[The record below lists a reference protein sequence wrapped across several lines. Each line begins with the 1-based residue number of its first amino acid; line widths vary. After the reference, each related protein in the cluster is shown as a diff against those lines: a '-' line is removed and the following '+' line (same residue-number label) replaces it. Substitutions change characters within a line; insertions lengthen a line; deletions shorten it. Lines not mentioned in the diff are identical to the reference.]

1 LALFMVSSDQKLKV
15 LLIGRHELACRVLDA
30 LHNNPAIDLACVL
43 ARREDVDRRPA
54 LARMAVLRSI
64 RILGGGDKLAL
75 SDAID
80 RFLPHM
86 IISAGYDRIIPA
98 DALARVPRSVN
109 VHFGM
114 LPKYRGSYSIPW
126 AILNN
131 EKEIGV
137 TLHEMAPSIDD
148 GAIIRQERFGNEPS
162 LSCRDIYDRAVEIG
176 TGLVTWLIDQTL
188 RGDRPAGLPQ
198 DERMATY
205 YPPNYPSDFRIP
217 WRQTATFVAN
227 YIRAAHFPPYDGAF
241 GEIAGHR
248 LVFGW
253 PVEHR
258 FDCRVAPPGT
268 IVECGGRIGITVIN
282 GLIVPKAMTF
292 DKRPADFSDLV
303 AKYSLLNQ
311 SFV

>member
-1 LALFMVSSDQKLKV
+1 MNSSDRKLRV
-15 LLIGRHELACRVLDA
+15 LLIGRHELACRILDA
-30 LHNNPAIDLACVL
+30 LHRSPAIDLACVP
-43 ARREDVDRRPA
+43 ARREDMDHRPA
-54 LARMAVLRSI
+54 LARLAVLRSI
-64 RILGGGDKLAL
+64 RILGGGGKSAL

-80 RFLPHM
+80 SFLPHM
-86 IISAGYDRIIPA
+86 IISAGYDRIVPA
-98 DALARVPRSVN
+98 DVLARVPRSLN

-137 TLHEMAPSIDD
+137 TLHEMAPSIDG
-148 GAIIRQERFGNEPS
+148 GAIIRQERFFNEPS
-162 LSCRDIYDRAVEIG
+162 LSCREIYDRAVEIG

-188 RGDRPAGLPQ
+188 RGDPPAGIPQ
-198 DERMATY
+198 DETMATY
-205 YPPNYPSDFRIP
+205 YTPNYPGDFRIP

-227 YIRAAHFPPYDGAF
+227 YIRAAHFPPYEGAF
-241 GEIAGHR
+241 GEIAGHHV
-248 LVFGW
+248 VFDW

-258 FDCRVAPPGT
+258 FDCRVAPAGT
-268 IVECGGRIGITVIN
+268 IVACAGRVGITVIN
-282 GLIVPKAMTF
+282 GLIVPKAVTF
-292 DKRPADFSDLV
+292 DKHCADFEDVV

>member
-1 LALFMVSSDQKLKV
+1 MNSSDRKLRV
-15 LLIGRHELACRVLDA
+15 LLIGRHELACRILDA
-30 LHNNPAIDLACVL
+30 LHRNPAIDLACVP
-43 ARREDVDRRPA
+43 ARREDMDRRLT
-54 LARMAVLRSI
+54 LARLAVLRSI
-64 RILGGGDKLAL
+64 RILGGGSKSAL
-75 SDAID
+75 SGAID
-80 RFLPHM
+80 GFLPHM

-98 DALARVPRSVN
+98 DVLARVPRSVN

-131 EKEIGV
+131 ESEIGV

-188 RGDRPAGLPQ
+188 RGDPPAATPQ

-205 YPPNYPSDFRIP
+205 YTPNYPGDFRIP

-248 LVFGW
+248 VIFAW

-258 FDCRVAPPGT
+258 FDCRVAPTGT
-268 IVECGGRIGITVIN
+268 IVQCAERVGITVIN
-282 GLIVPKAMTF
+282 GLIVPKAVTF
-292 DKRPADFSDLV
+292 DKHPVDFADVV

>member
-1 LALFMVSSDQKLKV
+1 MNSSDQKLRV
-15 LLIGRHELACRVLDA
+15 LLIGRHELACQILDA
-30 LHNNPAIDLACVL
+30 LHRRPTIDLACVP
-43 ARREDVDRRPA
+43 ARREDMDHRPA
-54 LARMAVLRSI
+54 LARLAVLRSI
-64 RILGGGDKLAL
+64 RILGGGGKSAL

-80 RFLPHM
+80 SFLPHM
-86 IISAGYDRIIPA
+86 IISAGYDRIVPA
-98 DALARVPRSVN
+98 DVLARVPRSVN

-148 GAIIRQERFGNEPS
+148 GAIIRQERFSNEPS

-188 RGDRPAGLPQ
+188 RGDSPAGIPQ
-198 DERMATY
+198 DERIATY
-205 YPPNYPSDFRIP
+205 YTPNYPGDFRIP

-227 YIRAAHFPPYDGAF
+227 YIRAAHFPPYEGAF
-241 GEIAGHR
+241 GEIEGHR
-248 LVFGW
+248 VVFDW

-258 FDCRVAPPGT
+258 FDCRIAPPGT
-268 IVECGGRIGITVIN
+268 IVECAKRVGITVIN
-282 GLIVPKAMTF
+282 GLIVPKAVRF
-292 DKRPADFSDLV
+292 DKHPADFADV
-303 AKYSLLNQ
+303 VVKYSLLNQ

>member
-1 LALFMVSSDQKLKV
+1 MNSSDRKLRV
-15 LLIGRHELACRVLDA
+15 LLIGRHELACRILDA
-30 LHNNPAIDLACVL
+30 LHRNPAIDLACVP
-43 ARREDVDRRPA
+43 ARREDMDRRPA
-54 LARMAVLRSI
+54 LARLAVLRSI
-64 RILGGGDKLAL
+64 RLLGGGGKSAL
-75 SDAID
+75 SDAIGS
-80 RFLPHM
+80 FLPHM

-98 DALARVPRSVN
+98 DVLARVPRSVN

-131 EKEIGV
+131 EGEIGV

-148 GAIIRQERFGNEPS
+148 GAIIRQGRFFNEPS

-188 RGDRPAGLPQ
+188 RGDPPAGIPQ

-205 YPPNYPSDFRIP
+205 YAPNYPGDFRIP

-227 YIRAAHFPPYDGAF
+227 YIRAAYFPPYDGAF

-248 LVFGW
+248 VVFDW

-258 FDCRVAPPGT
+258 FDCRVAPPGA
-268 IVECGGRIGITVIN
+268 IVECAGRVGITVIN
-282 GLIVPKAMTF
+282 GLIVPKAVTF
-292 DKRPADFSDLV
+292 DKHHADFSDVV
-303 AKYSLLNQ
+303 AKYSFLNQ

>member
-1 LALFMVSSDQKLKV
+1 MKSSDRKLRV
-15 LLIGRHELACRVLDA
+15 LLIGRHELACRILDA
-30 LHNNPAIDLACVL
+30 LHRNPAIDLACVL
-43 ARREDVDRRPA
+43 ARREDIDRRPA
-54 LARMAVLRSI
+54 LARIAVLRST
-64 RILGGGDKLAL
+64 RILGGSGKSAL

-80 RFLPHM
+80 SFLPHM

-98 DALARVPRSVN
+98 DVLARVPRSVN

-131 EKEIGV
+131 EEEIGV

-148 GAIIRQERFGNEPS
+148 GAIIRQARFCNEAS

-188 RGDRPAGLPQ
+188 RGDPPASIPQ

-205 YPPNYPSDFRIP
+205 YTPNYPGDFKIP

-241 GEIAGHR
+241 GEIGGHR
-248 LVFGW
+248 VIFDW
-253 PVEHR
+253 PVEHC
-258 FDCRVAPPGT
+258 FDCRIAPPGT
-268 IVECGGRIGITVIN
+268 IVECAERVGITVIN
-282 GLIVPKAMTF
+282 GLIVPKAVTF
-292 DKRPADFSDLV
+292 DKHHADFADVV

-311 SFV
+311 LFV